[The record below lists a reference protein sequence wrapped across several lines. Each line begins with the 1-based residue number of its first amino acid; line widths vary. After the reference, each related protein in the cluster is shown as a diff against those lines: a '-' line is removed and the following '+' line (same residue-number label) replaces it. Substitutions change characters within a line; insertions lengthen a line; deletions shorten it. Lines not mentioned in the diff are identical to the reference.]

1 MIGSSNNMAHKNSKS
16 SGKMFLGMLLFWLAV
31 GAVVVVRIVY
41 FDQISARATSETSRL
56 LLTHQ

>member
-1 MIGSSNNMAHKNSKS
+1 MAHKNSKS